1 MENSNASLLKKGQMA
16 QISDIN
22 IDEIPLKLIE
32 MGCLPGNTIQLIQV
46 APMGDPLFFNINDA
60 KVAIRKKIAQEIYI
74 LQESIK

>member
-1 MENSNASLLKKGQMA
+1 MKNSNATVLKKGQMA

-32 MGCLPGNTIQLIQV
+32 MGCLPGNTIELIQV

-60 KVAIRKKIAQEIYI
+60 KVAIRKKTAQEIYI
-74 LQESIK
+74 LQDSIQ